1 MARPWNGIGPCFPWA
16 SGADGCWPGFRLR
29 SWVAPLLALVIA
41 PLLAHGAA
49 PVPGGAALRIVA
61 PLERAV
67 VQRHD
72 RASGAIPVEVRA
84 DVPEAGAI
92 EARVA
97 LASDAPWHS
106 LTRKGEAFTG
116 LLAAPA
122 GGWYRVEVRSVVEG
136 AVTGRATVE
145 QVGVGE
151 VFVVAGQS
159 NSANHGEERLAPATD
174 RVVALDPEGVWRV
187 AADPQPGAS
196 GDGGSFLPA
205 LGDRLEAELNVPI
218 GLVACGIG
226 ATSVREW
233 LPEGSRFP
241 APPTL
246 TARVRPVAGGGFES
260 DGAAFAMLVGRM
272 KQLEPTGFR
281 AVLWHQGE
289 SDANQQD
296 LSRTLPGPLYE
307 AMLERIIRATRAEV
321 GHQHPWFV
329 ARATYHVPGDESST
343 DIRAAQAA
351 VCRDGLALP
360 GPDTDRLTGPLRDSG
375 GRGVHFSG
383 AGQRRH
389 AEAWFTAV
397 APWLEARL
405 TAP

>member
-1 MARPWNGIGPCFPWA
+1 MARPWNGIDCCFPRA
-16 SGADGCWPGFRLR
+16 SGAAGGWPGFRLR
-29 SWVAPLLALVIA
+29 RRVALLLALGVA
-41 PLLAHGAA
+41 PLLAHGAE
-49 PVPGGAALRIVA
+49 PEPEGAALRIVR
-61 PLERAV
+61 PVEWAV

-72 RASGAIPVEVRA
+72 RAGGAIPVEVRA
-84 DVPEAGAI
+84 EVPEAGAI

-97 LASDAPWHS
+97 LAIDAPWHT
-106 LTRKGEAFTG
+106 LTRKGGTFTG

-122 GGWYRVEVRSVVEG
+122 GGWHRLEVRSVVEG
-136 AVTGRATVE
+136 AVMGMTTVE
-145 QVGVGE
+145 RVGVGE
-151 VFVVAGQS
+151 VFIVAGQS

-241 APPTL
+241 APPTI

-296 LSRTLPGPLYE
+296 RSRTLPGPLYE
-307 AMLERIIRATRAEV
+307 AMLERVIRATRAEL
-321 GHQHPWFV
+321 GREHPWFV

-360 GPDTDRLTGPLRDSG
+360 GPDTDALQGLLRDSG

-389 AEAWFTAV
+389 AEAWFTAI

>member
-1 MARPWNGIGPCFPWA
+1 MARQWNGIDCCFPRA
-16 SGADGCWPGFRLR
+16 SGADRCWPGIRLR
-29 SWVAPLLALVIA
+29 PWVVPLLALVAA
-41 PLLAHGAA
+41 PLLAHGA
-49 PVPGGAALRIVA
+49 PPEPGGAALRIVA
-61 PLERAV
+61 PPERAV

-72 RASGAIPVEVRA
+72 RAGGAIPVEVRA
-84 DVPEAGAI
+84 DVPEAGTI

-97 LASDAPWHS
+97 LAIDAPWQP
-106 LTRKGEAFTG
+106 LLRKGETFTG

-122 GGWYRVEVRSVVEG
+122 GGWHRVEVRAVVEG
-136 AVTGRATVE
+136 AVTGRAAVE
-145 QVGVGE
+145 RVGIGE

-246 TARVRPVAGGGFES
+246 TARVRSVAGGGFES

-296 LSRTLPGPLYE
+296 RSRTLPGPLYE
-307 AMLERIIRATRAEV
+307 AMLERVIRATRVEV
-321 GHQHPWFV
+321 GHEHPWFV

-360 GPDTDRLTGPLRDSG
+360 GPDTDRLIGPLRDSG

>member
-1 MARPWNGIGPCFPWA
+1 MARRWNGIDGCFPSA
-16 SGADGCWPGFRLR
+16 SGPVGTGHRCWGH
-29 SWVAPLLALVIA
+29 SWAALLFAVVV
-41 PLLAHGAA
+41 AHGAVGA
-49 PVPGGAALRIVA
+49 PPKPGDADLQIVR
-61 PLERAV
+61 PVERAV

-72 RASGAIPVEVRA
+72 RAGGVIPVAVRA
-84 DVPEAGAI
+84 GLPEAGAI

-97 LASDAPWHS
+97 LGGDAPWQP
-106 LTRKGEAFTG
+106 LTREGETFTG

-122 GGWYRVEVRSVVEG
+122 GGWHRIEVRSVIDG
-136 AVTGRATVE
+136 AVAGMATVE

-151 VFVVAGQS
+151 VFIVAGQS

-174 RVVALDPEGVWRV
+174 RVVTLDPAGVWRV

-205 LGDRLEAELNVPI
+205 LADRLEAEFKVPI

-246 TARVRPVAGGGFES
+246 TGRVRPVAGGGFES

-281 AVLWHQGE
+281 GVLWHQGE

-296 LSRTLPGPLYE
+296 SSRTLPGPLYE
-307 AMLERIIRATRAEV
+307 AMLERVIRATRADLGRDV
-321 GHQHPWFV
+321 PWFV
-329 ARATYHVPGDESST
+329 ARATYHVPGDESSP

-360 GPDTDRLTGPLRDSG
+360 GPDTDALKGPLRDSG

-389 AEAWFTAV
+389 AEAWFASI

>member
-1 MARPWNGIGPCFPWA
+1 MAHHCSGIVADFRALRLSGPRRRSSLLPLA
-16 SGADGCWPGFRLR
+16 TLVTLSGVSMRAEGE
-29 SWVAPLLALVIA
+29 
-41 PLLAHGAA
+41 A
-49 PVPGGAALRIVA
+49 PVAASALQIIHPVD
-61 PLERAV
+61 RAV
-67 VQRHD
+67 VQRRD
-72 RASGAIPVEVRA
+72 RAGGSIPVEVVA
-84 DVPEAGAI
+84 ELPEAGSV

-97 LASDAPWHS
+97 LADDPPWQPLQRDGDHF
-106 LTRKGEAFTG
+106 RGACD
-116 LLAAPA
+116 APA
-122 GGWYRVEVRSVVEG
+122 GGWHRLEVRSIVDG
-136 AVTGRATVE
+136 AVAGTARVE
-145 QVGVGE
+145 RVGVGE

-159 NSANHGEERLAPATD
+159 NSANHGEEKLVPGD
-174 RVVALDPEGVWRV
+174 ERVVTLDPEGVWRV

-196 GDGGSFLPA
+196 GDAGSFLPA
-205 LGDRLEAELNVPI
+205 LGDRLVAEFDVPV
-218 GLVACGIG
+218 GFVACGIG

-246 TARVRPVAGGGFES
+246 TARVRPAAAGGFES
-260 DGAAFAMLVGRM
+260 DGAAFAMLIRRM
-272 KQLEPTGFR
+272 EQCGPEGCR

-296 LSRTLPGPLYE
+296 RSRTLPGPLYE
-307 AMLERIIRATRAEV
+307 AMLERIIRASRGGLGREV
-321 GHQHPWFV
+321 PWFV

-360 GPDTDRLTGPLRDSG
+360 GPDTDTLTGSLRDSG

-389 AEAWFTAV
+389 AEAWAAAI

>member
-1 MARPWNGIGPCFPWA
+1 LALG
-16 SGADGCWPGFRLR
+16 
-29 SWVAPLLALVIA
+29 VAPLLT
-41 PLLAHGAA
+41 HGAE
-49 PVPGGAALRIVA
+49 PEPEGAALRIVR
-61 PLERAV
+61 PLEWAV

-72 RASGAIPVEVRA
+72 RAGGAIPVEVRA
-84 DVPEAGAI
+84 DVPEAGGI

-97 LASDAPWHS
+97 LAIDAPWHT
-106 LTRKGEAFTG
+106 LTRKGGTFTG

-122 GGWYRVEVRSVVEG
+122 GGWHRLEVRSVIEG
-136 AVTGRATVE
+136 AVMGMTTVE
-145 QVGVGE
+145 RVGVGD
-151 VFVVAGQS
+151 VFIVAGQS

-174 RVVALDPEGVWRV
+174 RVVALDPDGVWRV

-218 GLVACGIG
+218 GLIACGIG

-241 APPTL
+241 APPTI

-296 LSRTLPGPLYE
+296 RSRTLPGPLYE
-307 AMLERIIRATRAEV
+307 AMLERVIRATRAEL
-321 GHQHPWFV
+321 GREHPWFV

-360 GPDTDRLTGPLRDSG
+360 GPDTDALQGLLRDSG

-389 AEAWFTAV
+389 AEAWFTAI

>member
-1 MARPWNGIGPCFPWA
+1 MARRWNGIGGCFPSA
-16 SGADGCWPGFRLR
+16 SGPAGRGHRFRGHSWRALLLTVVVTGGADGGPPEPGD
-29 SWVAPLLALVIA
+29 
-41 PLLAHGAA
+41 
-49 PVPGGAALRIVA
+49 AALRIVR
-61 PLERAV
+61 PVEWAV
-67 VQRHD
+67 VQRHS
-72 RASGAIPVEVRA
+72 RAAGAIPVEVRA
-84 DVPEAGAI
+84 SLPAAGAI
-92 EARVA
+92 EARVVLEA
-97 LASDAPWHS
+97 DAPWQS
-106 LTRKGEAFTG
+106 LTRNGETFTG

-122 GGWYRVEVRSVVEG
+122 GGWHRLEVRSVVDG
-136 AVTGRATVE
+136 AVMEMTTVE
-145 QVGVGE
+145 RVGIGE

-174 RVVALDPEGVWRV
+174 RVVSLDPEGVWRV
-187 AADPQPGAS
+187 AADPQAGAS
-196 GDGGSFLPA
+196 GDGGSFVPA
-205 LGDRLEAELNVPI
+205 LGDALVAEFGVPI
-218 GLVACGIG
+218 GFVACGIG

-233 LPEGSRFP
+233 LPEGSPFP

-272 KQLEPTGFR
+272 KQLEPTGLR
-281 AVLWHQGE
+281 GVLWHQGE

-296 LSRTLPGPLYE
+296 RSRTLPGPLYE
-307 AMLERIIRATRAEV
+307 AMLGRVIRDTRAEIGREV
-321 GHQHPWFV
+321 PWFV

-360 GPDTDRLTGPLRDSG
+360 GPDTDRLTGPFRDSG

-383 AGQRRH
+383 VGQRRH
-389 AEAWFTAV
+389 AEAWFAAI

>member
-1 MARPWNGIGPCFPWA
+1 MAGRRNGIDGRFSTALGPE
-16 SGADGCWPGFRLR
+16 GRGHR
-29 SWVAPLLALVIA
+29 SWGHSWAALLVAAVF
-41 PLLAHGAA
+41 AHGAVGA
-49 PVPGGAALRIVA
+49 PPKPGDSDLRIVR
-61 PLERAV
+61 PVERAV
-67 VQRHD
+67 VQRLD
-72 RASGAIPVEVRA
+72 RVGGVIPVEVRA
-84 DVPEAGAI
+84 GLPEAGSI

-97 LASDAPWHS
+97 LGGDAPWQP
-106 LTRKGEAFTG
+106 LTREGETFTG

-122 GGWYRVEVRSVVEG
+122 GGWHRLEVRSVVDG
-136 AVTGRATVE
+136 AVAGMTTVE

-151 VFVVAGQS
+151 VFIVAGQS
-159 NSANHGEERLAPATD
+159 NSANHGEERLTPATD
-174 RVVALDPEGVWRV
+174 RVVTLDPAGVWRV

-205 LGDRLEAELNVPI
+205 LGDRLEAEFKVPI

-233 LPEGSRFP
+233 LPAGSRFP
-241 APPTL
+241 SPPTL
-246 TARVRPVAGGGFES
+246 TGRVRPVADGGFES
-260 DGAAFAMLVGRM
+260 DGAAYAMFVGRM

-281 AVLWHQGE
+281 GVLWHQGE

-296 LSRTLPGPLYE
+296 PTRTLPGPLYE
-307 AMLERIIRATRAEV
+307 AMLERVIRATRADLGRDV
-321 GHQHPWFV
+321 PWFV
-329 ARATYHVPGDESST
+329 ARATYHVPGDESSP

-360 GPDTDRLTGPLRDSG
+360 GPDTDALKGPLRDSG

-389 AEAWFTAV
+389 AEAWFASI

>member
-1 MARPWNGIGPCFPWA
+1 MARQWNGIGRCFPWA
-16 SGADGCWPGFRLR
+16 SGAAGRWPGFRVR
-29 SWVAPLLALVIA
+29 PWLALLSALV
-41 PLLAHGAA
+41 
-49 PVPGGAALRIVA
+49 AALRMADGA
-61 PLERAV
+61 PPEPGSAALRVVRPVEWAV
-67 VQRHD
+67 VQRHS
-72 RASGAIPVEVRA
+72 RGEGAIPVEVRA
-84 DVPEAGAI
+84 SLPAAGAI
-92 EARVA
+92 EVRVA
-97 LASDAPWHS
+97 RAADAPWQS
-106 LTRKGEAFTG
+106 LAREEETFTG
-116 LLAAPA
+116 LIAAPA
-122 GGWYRVEVRSVVEG
+122 GGWHRLEVRAIVEDMVVGE
-136 AVTGRATVE
+136 ATVE
-145 QVGVGE
+145 RVGVGE

-174 RVVALDPEGVWRV
+174 RVVTLDPEGVWRV

-205 LGDRLEAELNVPI
+205 LGDRLEAEFKVPI

-272 KQLEPTGFR
+272 NQLEPTGFR
-281 AVLWHQGE
+281 GVLWHQGE

-296 LSRTLPGPLYE
+296 RSRTLPGPLYE
-307 AMLERIIRATRAEV
+307 ALLGRVIRDTRAEIGRNV
-321 GHQHPWFV
+321 PWFV

-343 DIRAAQAA
+343 DIRVAQAA
-351 VCRDGLALP
+351 VCRDGVALP
-360 GPDTDRLTGPLRDSG
+360 GPDTDRLKGPLRDSG
-375 GRGVHFSG
+375 GHGVHFSG

-389 AEAWFTAV
+389 AEAWFAV
-397 APWLEARL
+397 LAPWLEARL
-405 TAP
+405 SAP

>member
-1 MARPWNGIGPCFPWA
+1 MARQWNGIGRCFPSA
-16 SGADGCWPGFRLR
+16 SGAAGRWPGFRL
-29 SWVAPLLALVIA
+29 WPWLALLLALV
-41 PLLAHGAA
+41 
-49 PVPGGAALRIVA
+49 AALRIAHGA
-61 PLERAV
+61 PPEPGSAALRVVRPIEWAV
-67 VQRHD
+67 VQRHS
-72 RASGAIPVEVRA
+72 RGEGAIPVEVRA
-84 DVPEAGAI
+84 SLPAAGAI
-92 EARVA
+92 EVRVA
-97 LASDAPWHS
+97 RAADAPWQS
-106 LTRKGEAFTG
+106 LAREEETFTG
-116 LLAAPA
+116 LIAAPA
-122 GGWYRVEVRSVVEG
+122 GGWHRLEVRAVVEDMVVG
-136 AVTGRATVE
+136 EATVE
-145 QVGVGE
+145 RVGVGE

-174 RVVALDPEGVWRV
+174 RVVTLDPEGVWRV

-205 LGDRLEAELNVPI
+205 LGDRLEAEFKVPI

-281 AVLWHQGE
+281 GVLWHQGE

-296 LSRTLPGPLYE
+296 RSRTLPGPLYE
-307 AMLERIIRATRAEV
+307 ALLGRVIRDTRAEIGRNV
-321 GHQHPWFV
+321 PWFV

-360 GPDTDRLTGPLRDSG
+360 GPDTDRLKSPLRDSG

-389 AEAWFTAV
+389 AEAWFAV
-397 APWLEARL
+397 LAPWLEARL
-405 TAP
+405 SAP

>member
-1 MARPWNGIGPCFPWA
+1 MARQWNGIGRCFPRA
-16 SGADGCWPGFRLR
+16 SGAAERWPGVRLR
-29 SWVAPLLALVIA
+29 PWQALLLTLVVAPQ
-41 PLLAHGAA
+41 LAHGA
-49 PVPGGAALRIVA
+49 PPEPGSAALRVVR
-61 PLERAV
+61 PVEWAV
-67 VQRHD
+67 VQRHS
-72 RASGAIPVEVRA
+72 RVEGVVPVEVCA
-84 DVPEAGAI
+84 SLSAAGAI
-92 EARVA
+92 EGRVA
-97 LASDAPWHS
+97 LAADAPWQ
-106 LTRKGEAFTG
+106 LLARDGETFTG
-116 LLAAPA
+116 LIAAPA
-122 GGWYRVEVRSVVEG
+122 GGWHRLEVRAVVE
-136 AVTGRATVE
+136 AVVVGEATVE
-145 QVGVGE
+145 RVGVGE

-159 NSANHGEERLAPATD
+159 NSANHGEERLVPATI
-174 RVVALDPEGVWRV
+174 RVASLDPLGAWRV
-187 AADPQPGAS
+187 AVDPQPGAS

-205 LGDRLEAELNVPI
+205 LGDRLEAEFKVPI

-233 LPEGSRFP
+233 LPEGGRFP

-260 DGAAFAMLVGRM
+260 DGAAYAMLVSRM

-296 LSRTLPGPLYE
+296 RSRTLPGPLYE
-307 AMLERIIRATRAEV
+307 AMLNRVIRATRADV
-321 GHQHPWFV
+321 GHEHPWFV
-329 ARATYHVPGDESST
+329 ARATYHVPGDESSS

-360 GPDTDRLTGPLRDSG
+360 GPDTDALKGSLRDSG

-383 AGQRRH
+383 AGQRSH
-389 AEAWFTAV
+389 AEAWFATI

>member
-1 MARPWNGIGPCFPWA
+1 MARQWNGIDCCFPRA
-16 SGADGCWPGFRLR
+16 SGADRCWPGIRLR
-29 SWVAPLLALVIA
+29 PWVVPLLALVAA

-49 PVPGGAALRIVA
+49 PEPGGAALRIVA

-72 RASGAIPVEVRA
+72 RAGGAIPVEVRA
-84 DVPEAGAI
+84 DVPEEGAI

-97 LASDAPWHS
+97 LAIDAPWQP
-106 LTRKGEAFTG
+106 LLRKGETFTG

-122 GGWYRVEVRSVVEG
+122 GGWHRVEVRSVVEG

-145 QVGVGE
+145 RVGIGE

-246 TARVRPVAGGGFES
+246 TARVRSVAGGGFES

-289 SDANQQD
+289 SDANQKD
-296 LSRTLPGPLYE
+296 PSRTLPGNLYRE
-307 AMLERIIRATRAEV
+307 YLERLIRDSRRAI
-321 GHQHPWFV
+321 GWDAAWFV
-329 ARATYHVPGDESST
+329 AQASYHVPGDEGSD

-351 VCRDGLALP
+351 LAAATNNQ
-360 GPDTDRLTGPLRDSG
+360 D
-375 GRGVHFSG
+375 
-383 AGQRRH
+383 
-389 AEAWFTAV
+389 
-397 APWLEARL
+397 
-405 TAP
+405 

>member
-1 MARPWNGIGPCFPWA
+1 MERVSHGIQRALEGTPGRPAGGRWW
-16 SGADGCWPGFRLR
+16 WPFF
-29 SWVAPLLALVIA
+29 VLAAGLILGDA
-41 PLLAHGAA
+41 AGRALGAA
-49 PVPGGAALRIVA
+49 PWIVQ
-61 PLERAV
+61 PVERAV
-67 VQRHD
+67 VQRHE
-72 RASGAIPVEVRA
+72 REGGLIPVEVEA
-84 DVPEAGAI
+84 DLPETGAI

-97 LASDAPWHS
+97 LGQNSPWKRVERDGDRFRA
-106 LTRKGEAFTG
+106 T
-116 LLAAPA
+116 LAAPA
-122 GGWYRVEVRSVVEG
+122 GGWHRVEVRSIVAG
-136 AVTGRATVE
+136 AVDATATVE

-159 NSANHGEERLAPATD
+159 NSANHGEEKLVPADD
-174 RVVALDPEGVWRV
+174 RVVALAPDGVWRV

-205 LGDRLEAELNVPI
+205 LGDLLVERFDVPV
-218 GLVACGIG
+218 GFVACGIG

-246 TARVRPVAGGGFES
+246 TGRVRPATGGGFES
-260 DGAAFAMLVGRM
+260 DGAAFAMLVRRM

-296 LSRTLPGPLYE
+296 LSRTLPGPLHE
-307 AMLERIIRATRAEV
+307 AMLGRVIRAARGEV
-321 GHQHPWFV
+321 GREVPWFV
-329 ARATYHVPGDESST
+329 ARATYHVPGDESSI
-343 DIRAAQAA
+343 DIRAAQGA
-351 VCRDGLALP
+351 VCRDGLAFP
-360 GPDTDRLTGPLRDSG
+360 GPDTDRFVGPCRDSG

-389 AEAWFTAV
+389 AEAWMEAV
-397 APWLEARL
+397 GPWLEARL
-405 TAP
+405 TGE

>member
-1 MARPWNGIGPCFPWA
+1 MARPWNGIDCCFPRA
-16 SGADGCWPGFRLR
+16 SGAAGCWPGFRLR
-29 SWVAPLLALVIA
+29 PRVALLLALGVA
-41 PLLAHGAA
+41 ALLAHGAE
-49 PVPGGAALRIVA
+49 PEPEGAALRIVR
-61 PLERAV
+61 PVEWAV

-72 RASGAIPVEVRA
+72 RAGGAIPVEVRA

-97 LASDAPWHS
+97 LAIDAPWHT
-106 LTRKGEAFTG
+106 LTRKGGTFTG

-122 GGWYRVEVRSVVEG
+122 GGWHRLEVRSVVEG
-136 AVTGRATVE
+136 AVMGMTTVE
-145 QVGVGE
+145 RVGVGE
-151 VFVVAGQS
+151 VFIVAGQS

-174 RVVALDPEGVWRV
+174 RVVALDPDGVWRV

-241 APPTL
+241 APPTI

-296 LSRTLPGPLYE
+296 RSRTLPGPLYE
-307 AMLERIIRATRAEV
+307 AMLERVIRATRAEL
-321 GHQHPWFV
+321 GREHPWFV

-360 GPDTDRLTGPLRDSG
+360 GPDTDALQGLLRDSG

-389 AEAWFTAV
+389 AEAWFTAI

>member
-1 MARPWNGIGPCFPWA
+1 MARHWNGIGRCFPWA
-16 SGADGCWPGFRLR
+16 SGAAGRWPGFRL
-29 SWVAPLLALVIA
+29 WPWLALLSALVVVPRI
-41 PLLAHGAA
+41 AHGA
-49 PVPGGAALRIVA
+49 PLEPGSAALRVVR
-61 PLERAV
+61 PVEWAV
-67 VQRHD
+67 VQRHS
-72 RASGAIPVEVRA
+72 RAEGAIPVEVRA
-84 DVPEAGAI
+84 SLPAAGVI

-97 LASDAPWHS
+97 LAADAPWQS
-106 LTRKGEAFTG
+106 LVREDETFTG

-122 GGWYRVEVRSVVEG
+122 GGWHRLEVRAVVEDVVVG
-136 AVTGRATVE
+136 EATVE
-145 QVGVGE
+145 RVGVGE
-151 VFVVAGQS
+151 VFVIAGQS
-159 NSANHGEERLAPATD
+159 NSANHGEERLAPTDD
-174 RVVALDPEGVWRV
+174 RVVTLAPDGVWRV

-205 LGDRLEAELNVPI
+205 LGDRLEAEFKVPI

-233 LPEGSRFP
+233 LPEGIQFP

-246 TARVRPVAGGGFES
+246 TGRVRPVAGGGFES

-272 KQLEPTGFR
+272 NQLEPTGFR
-281 AVLWHQGE
+281 GVLWHQGE

-296 LSRTLPGPLYE
+296 RSRTLPGPLYE
-307 AMLERIIRATRAEV
+307 AMLGRVIRDTRAEI
-321 GHQHPWFV
+321 GRDFPWFV

-351 VCRDGLALP
+351 VCRDGLALT
-360 GPDTDRLTGPLRDSG
+360 GPDTDALTGLLRDSG

-389 AEAWFTAV
+389 AEAWFAAI

>member
-1 MARPWNGIGPCFPWA
+1 MARPWNGIGRRFPWA
-16 SGADGCWPGFRLR
+16 SGAAGRWPGFRL
-29 SWVAPLLALVIA
+29 WPWLALLSALV
-41 PLLAHGAA
+41 
-49 PVPGGAALRIVA
+49 AALRMADGA
-61 PLERAV
+61 PPEPGNAALRVVRPVEWAV
-67 VQRHD
+67 VQRHS
-72 RASGAIPVEVRA
+72 RGEGAIPVEVRA
-84 DVPEAGAI
+84 SLPAAGAI

-97 LASDAPWHS
+97 LAADAPWQS
-106 LTRKGEAFTG
+106 LAREEETFTG
-116 LLAAPA
+116 LIAAPA
-122 GGWYRVEVRSVVEG
+122 GGWHRLEVRAVVED
-136 AVTGRATVE
+136 VVVREATVE
-145 QVGVGE
+145 RVGVGE

-174 RVVALDPEGVWRV
+174 RVVTLDPEGVWRV
-187 AADPQPGAS
+187 GADPQPGAS

-205 LGDRLEAELNVPI
+205 LGDRLEAEFKVPI

-281 AVLWHQGE
+281 GVLWHQGE

-296 LSRTLPGPLYE
+296 RSRTLPGPLYE
-307 AMLERIIRATRAEV
+307 ALLGRVIRDTRAEIGRNV
-321 GHQHPWFV
+321 PWFV

-360 GPDTDRLTGPLRDSG
+360 GPDTDRLKGPLRDSG

-389 AEAWFTAV
+389 AEAWFAV
-397 APWLEARL
+397 LAPWLEARL
-405 TAP
+405 SAP

>member
-1 MARPWNGIGPCFPWA
+1 MARRWNGIGGCFQSA
-16 SGADGCWPGFRLR
+16 SGPAGRGHRFRGHPWTAL
-29 SWVAPLLALVIA
+29 LLAVVVSSGAGGA
-41 PLLAHGAA
+41 P
-49 PVPGGAALRIVA
+49 PEPGDAALRVVR
-61 PLERAV
+61 PVEWAV
-67 VQRHD
+67 VQRHS
-72 RASGAIPVEVRA
+72 RADGAIPVEVRA
-84 DVPEAGAI
+84 SLPADGVI

-97 LASDAPWHS
+97 LAADAPWQS
-106 LTRKGEAFTG
+106 LNRNGETFTG
-116 LLAAPA
+116 LLTAPA
-122 GGWYRVEVRSVVEG
+122 AGWHRLEVRAVVE
-136 AVTGRATVE
+136 AVVVGEATLE
-145 QVGVGE
+145 RVGVGE

-174 RVVALDPEGVWRV
+174 RVVSLDPEGVWRV

-196 GDGGSFLPA
+196 GDGGSFVPA
-205 LGDRLEAELNVPI
+205 LGDALVAEFGVPI
-218 GLVACGIG
+218 GFVACGIG

-233 LPEGSRFP
+233 LPEGIPFP

-246 TARVRPVAGGGFES
+246 TGRVRPVAGGGFES
-260 DGAAFAMLVGRM
+260 DGAAFAMLVRRM

-296 LSRTLPGPLYE
+296 RSRTLPGPLYE
-307 AMLERIIRATRAEV
+307 AMLGRIIRDTRAEIGREV
-321 GHQHPWFV
+321 PWFV

-351 VCRDGLALP
+351 VSRNGLALP
-360 GPDTDRLTGPLRDSG
+360 GPDTDALKGLLRDSG

-389 AEAWFTAV
+389 AEAWFA
-397 APWLEARL
+397 AISPWLEARL

>member
-1 MARPWNGIGPCFPWA
+1 MDHPCNPSAEPSVRVGRVPWTLVALMMLAGLPVRIGW
-16 SGADGCWPGFRLR
+16 
-29 SWVAPLLALVIA
+29 
-41 PLLAHGAA
+41 AA
-49 PVPGGAALRIVA
+49 PAILSPLRIVA
-61 PLERAV
+61 PVERAV
-67 VQRHD
+67 VQRRD
-72 RASGAIPVEVRA
+72 RTGGAIPVEVRA
-84 DVPEAGAI
+84 DVAAAGAI
-92 EARVA
+92 EARLA
-97 LASDAPWHS
+97 LPTEAPWHR
-106 LTRKGEAFTG
+106 LKREGETFTG
-116 LLAAPA
+116 LLDAPS
-122 GGWYRVEVRSVVEG
+122 GGWYRLEVRSVVDG
-136 AVTGRATVE
+136 TVTGMAAVE
-145 QVGVGE
+145 RVGIGE

-260 DGAAFAMLVGRM
+260 DGAAFAMLVRRM
-272 KQLEPTGFR
+272 KQLEPNGFR

-389 AEAWFTAV
+389 AEAWFASI

>member
-1 MARPWNGIGPCFPWA
+1 MARRWSGFEVHDRSA
-16 SGADGCWPGFRLR
+16 SGPVARGRFCQGRP
-29 SWVAPLLALVIA
+29 WVAV
-41 PLLAHGAA
+41 LLAHLVAQGVA
-49 PVPGGAALRIVA
+49 GGAPPQPGDADLRIVR
-61 PLERAV
+61 PNELAV
-67 VQRHD
+67 VQRRD
-72 RASGAIPVEVRA
+72 RAGGVIPVEVRA
-84 DVPEAGAI
+84 GLPEAGAI
-92 EARVA
+92 EARLA
-97 LASDAPWHS
+97 LAGDAPWRS
-106 LTRKGEAFTG
+106 LQRDGETFTG
-116 LLAAPA
+116 LLDAPS
-122 GGWYRVEVRSVVEG
+122 GGWHRLEVRSVVGG
-136 AVTGRATVE
+136 AVAGMATVE
-145 QVGVGE
+145 RVGVGE
-151 VFVVAGQS
+151 VFIVAGQS

-174 RVVALDPEGVWRV
+174 RVVALDPGGVWRV

-196 GDGGSFLPA
+196 GDGGSFLPS
-205 LGDRLEAELNVPI
+205 LGDRLEAEFKVPI

-233 LPEGSRFP
+233 LPGGSRFP

-246 TARVRPVAGGGFES
+246 TGRVRPAAGGGFES
-260 DGAAFAMLVGRM
+260 DGVAYAMLVGRM

-281 AVLWHQGE
+281 GVLWHQGE

-296 LSRTLPGPLYE
+296 RSRTLPGPLYE
-307 AMLERIIRATRAEV
+307 AMLARVIRATRADLGREV
-321 GHQHPWFV
+321 PWFV

-351 VCRDGLALP
+351 LCRDGFAFP
-360 GPDTDRLTGPLRDSG
+360 GPDTDALKGSLRDSG

-389 AEAWFTAV
+389 AEAWFASI